1 MVCDGADAAPR
12 QPPSLVR
19 SRRRPCPLAGVGESA
34 RARNDEQ
41 VESLAAAVL
50 PLIRTR
56 ADLHRWGSARQHGMV
71 MHEAVDLLEQAMP
84 TGEPVEV
91 HAVTHKALTSAIK
104 VIARADDSSGVIGD
118 ACRRLLALH
127 PRTAAAASTP
137 PGRLVDWMIAFQ
149 FDGDVDYF
157 ELDPVAYAPA
167 LGPEGITTYRHRLGE
182 IQERVGH
189 PPADRLASSHRH
201 EHWVLSWNE
210 QRLAVLDRDADAVI
224 RTHARDR
231 RIARWFHD
239 TAVAL
244 VEIDRVDLATDWAR
258 QGAGIDPFHQA
269 QECADL
275 WVSLL
280 DRQPQYDADDVLA
293 ARRSVF
299 DRWPTDSTAAQ
310 LHDAATVAGRA
321 WADIEETSSTGSRS
335 NRGTPSALCWA
346 PCATRDVPGSS
357 PTTWTWTP
365 TTPTPGER
373 WPPHTRPS
381 THRPHSRS
389 TPGSSSAT
397 SPTPT
402 PGVTATPPGAW
413 PECAPSPPAPAT
425 RNTSTT
431 SISSSPTSAS
441 PTAAGHACSRNST
454 GLTCHDIPYKSPHR
468 HRWTHA
474 RGSRR

>member
-1 MVCDGADAAPR
+1 MGP
-12 QPPSLVR
+12 
-19 SRRRPCPLAGVGESA
+19 
-34 RARNDEQ
+34 
-41 VESLAAAVL
+41 LAAAVL

-56 ADLHRWGSARQHGMV
+56 ADLHRWSSANQHGMV
-71 MHEAVDLLEQAMP
+71 IHEAVDLLEQALP
-84 TGEPVEV
+84 TEEPVEV

-104 VIARADDSSGVIGD
+104 VIARADDSSGIIGD

-167 LGPEGITTYRHRLGE
+167 LGADGITAYRHRLNE

-189 PPADRLASSHRH
+189 PPDDRLASSHRH

-231 RIARWFHD
+231 RIARWFYD

-258 QGAGIDPFHQA
+258 QGAEIGPFHQA

-280 DRQPQYDADDVLA
+280 HQQPRYDADDVLA

-299 DRWPTDSTAAQ
+299 DRWPTDSTAAR
-310 LHDAATVAGRA
+310 LHNAVTAAGRA
-321 WADIEETSSTGSRS
+321 WADIDEHVMIRLAQQPRNAVCFALDTLRDPRRAWQLAHDLDLDPDDTHTWGTLATAYEAIDPPATLPIHARIVERDLTHADARHYRDAARRLAGMRTLAAGTGDQEHIDHVDRLIAEL
-335 NRGTPSALCWA
+335 RL
-346 PCATRDVPGSS
+346 
-357 PTTWTWTP
+357 
-365 TTPTPGER
+365 
-373 WPPHTRPS
+373 
-381 THRPHSRS
+381 THR
-389 TPGSSSAT
+389 
-397 SPTPT
+397 
-402 PGVTATPPGAW
+402 
-413 PECAPSPPAPAT
+413 
-425 RNTSTT
+425 
-431 SISSSPTSAS
+431 
-441 PTAAGHACSRNST
+441 
-454 GLTCHDIPYKSPHR
+454 
-468 HRWTHA
+468 
-474 RGSRR
+474 RRPRLQQEFDRAHLP